1 MFQVELQ
8 VRDYECDFQ
17 GIVNNANYLHYF
29 EHARHTFL
37 YKMGIDFFTITKKE
51 IHLVIYRAEIDYF
64 IPLTY
69 QDKFNVIVKFER
81 ISKIK
86 GIFNQKITINDIIY
100 TKGLFFITAINSK
113 KKPINLDCINLNN
126 LCIY

>member
-1 MFQVELQ
+1 MFQIELQ

-29 EHARHTFL
+29 EHTRHTFL
-37 YKMGIDFFTITKKE
+37 NTMGIDFFEVTQKE
-51 IHLVIYRAEIDYF
+51 IHLLIYRAEIDYF

-69 QDKFNVIVKFER
+69 QDTFNVSVKFER

-86 GIFNQKITINDIIY
+86 GIFEQKIMINDIIY
-100 TKGLFFITAINSK
+100 TKGLFFITGINSK
-113 KKPINLDCINLNN
+113 KKPINLDSLNLNN
-126 LCIY
+126 LRIN